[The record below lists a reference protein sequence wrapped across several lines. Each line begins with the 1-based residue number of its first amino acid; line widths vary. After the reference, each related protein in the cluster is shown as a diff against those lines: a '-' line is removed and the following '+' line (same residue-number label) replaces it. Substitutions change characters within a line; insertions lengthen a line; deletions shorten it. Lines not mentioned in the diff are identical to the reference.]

1 LKNLSYKNK
10 SYMTLTSLN
19 QYGTNF
25 QIKVISSLLTHKEF
39 LTNIHDIISEE
50 YWDNQAHQWVIK
62 EIIRYY
68 DKYHTTPSMDIL
80 KVELQKIE
88 NDVLK
93 LSIKEQLKAAYESS
107 DDDLEYVQEEFST
120 FCKNQQLKK
129 ALLNSVDLLKAG
141 DFDGIKHLVESALK
155 AGNDKN
161 IGHEYNKDI
170 ESRFREDARTTIST
184 PWERINDILQG
195 GLGNGD
201 FGLIFGNPGGGKSW
215 SLVALGGYAVR
226 MGYNVLHYTLELGEE
241 YVGRRYDAFFSK
253 IPVDRVIKNRE
264 KIEEIIPEIPGEL
277 IIKEFPTGRATIS
290 TIESH
295 IRKVE
300 DLGTKADLIIIDYV
314 DLLSTKKRTADRK
327 GEIDDIYTSTKG
339 LARELDVPIWSVS
352 QVNRA
357 GAKDDV
363 IEGDKAAGSYDK
375 IMITDFCL
383 SLSRKA
389 KDKVNGTGRFHIMK
403 NRYGMDGLTFGVKAD
418 TSTGHFEVHDYNADD
433 YEDDTPQQQQNQ
445 SYGDFDTFDKQVLKN
460 KFFELNS

>member
-1 LKNLSYKNK
+1 
-10 SYMTLTSLN
+10 MTLTSLN
-19 QYGTNF
+19 QYGNHF
-25 QIKVISSLLTHKEF
+25 QIKVLSSLLTHKEF
-39 LTNIHDIISEE
+39 LTNIHDILSDE
-50 YWDNQAHQWVIK
+50 YFDNQAHQWVIN
-62 EIIRYY
+62 EILRYY
-68 DKYHTTPSMDIL
+68 DKYHTTPSMDTL

-88 NDVLK
+88 NEVLK
-93 LSIKEQLKAAYESS
+93 LSVREQLKSAYESS
-107 DDDLEYVQEEFST
+107 DEDLEYVQEEFST

-141 DFDGIKHLVESALK
+141 DFDGIKYLVESALK

-161 IGHEYNKDI
+161 VGHEYNKDI
-170 ESRFREDARTTIST
+170 ESRFREDSRITLPT
-184 PWERINDILQG
+184 PWESVNDILQG

-226 MGYNVLHYTLELGEE
+226 MGFNVLHYTLELGEQ

-253 IPVDRVIKNRE
+253 IPVDQVLKNRD
-264 KIEEIIPEIPGEL
+264 KIEEILPQLPGEL

-327 GEIDDIYTSTKG
+327 GEIDDIYISTKG

-357 GAKDDV
+357 GAKDNV

-375 IMITDFCL
+375 IMITDFCM
-383 SLSRKA
+383 SLSRK
-389 KDKVNGTGRFHIMK
+389 KQDKVNGTGRFHIMK
-403 NRYGMDGLTFGVKAD
+403 NRYGMDGLTYGVKAD
-418 TSTGHFEVHDYNADD
+418 TSTGHFQVHDYNADD
-433 YEDDTPQQQQNQ
+433 YEPDETPQQNNHFN
-445 SYGDFDTFDKQVLKN
+445 GGLDTFDKQTLKN
-460 KFFELNS
+460 KFFELNK